1 MKYLFLSLALSASL
15 LTGCASMCKTK
26 SSCATTT
33 AYCKCKC
40 CADKCGQ
47 KCKCC
52 DSCGNKPKAS

>member
-1 MKYLFLSLALSASL
+1 LALSASL